1 MKNNKILIGYNYDLE
16 AHEQRQS
23 TAKEVAKNNLV
34 KYVTNVCKLQPT
46 EDFTKGDVLSNFKA
60 LFLDK
65 WSNSLPDGLEYDKM
79 LFLASIDYNKLIMLV
94 DEFNKIEVTGQTDFG
109 IYATTPEQ
117 IEKFKLLSKV
127 CDAVHSSQTICHVFL
142 GNVLGAYS
150 GKLVMN
156 HRTNKLMPNPYFIL
170 DILK

>member
-1 MKNNKILIGYNYDLE
+1 MKNNKILIGYNYELE

-46 EDFTKGDVLSNFKA
+46 DDFTTGDILSNFKA

-79 LFLASIDYNKLIMLV
+79 LFLASIDYNKLLMLV

-117 IEKFKLLSKV
+117 VEKFKALSKV